1 MDAFSQCLVRKWIF
15 LRVLGHFRAGGQGQ
29 PRTQRAVC
37 QEHVVRL
44 LVPLFLWGR
53 LRQGLPNPQ
62 PRSRDATE
70 PPGAVSRGLPCSLS
84 SSSSGFTTSKATPSG
99 LFNIENPLWVF
110 VGGRV
115 TATLAKKDATDIL
128 EILQFLDRYVADRA
142 GSIRRA
148 SNGFLIRAWS
158 PQRARTCSP
167 GASSTSIFAD
177 SRRRRFSMRL
187 LRHSSTPL
195 VAAGSIS
202 RT

>member
-1 MDAFSQCLVRKWIF
+1 MGWNLKFDRGVATYPLPQQTVYLTPKRELRFIYGFGKDYQILNLDQGTQQNHLELYLVACLLSFFQQQR
-15 LRVLGHFRAGGQGQ
+15 LYHEQGNSFR
-29 PRTQRAVC
+29 
-37 QEHVVRL
+37 
-44 LVPLFLWGR
+44 
-53 LRQGLPNPQ
+53 
-62 PRSRDATE
+62 
-70 PPGAVSRGLPCSLS
+70 
-84 SSSSGFTTSKATPSG
+84 

-142 GSIRRA
+142 GSIRRIERVL
-148 SNGFLIRAWS
+148 N
-158 PQRARTCSP
+158 QRPGHRNEQEPVLP

-177 SRRRRFSMRL
+177 SRRRRCSMRL